1 MTNINIYCLFD
12 SDGALHGVYSSI
24 KAVHRDA
31 LKICNKGISGVYV
44 RTDEGMSKP
53 TITLL
58 RNIMKGELDVKVN
71 YYSENVKVTIL
82 KTGLK
87 E

>member
-1 MTNINIYCLFD
+1 MFD

-31 LKICNKGISGVYV
+31 LKICNKGISGVYM

>member
-1 MTNINIYCLFD
+1 
-12 SDGALHGVYSSI
+12 
-24 KAVHRDA
+24 
-31 LKICNKGISGVYV
+31 
-44 RTDEGMSKP
+44 MSKP